1 MLEGPLTVWG
11 REGYLLRVIFIA
23 LSCLFVIVCIL
34 ICVIVWARVVL
45 RHGVNGHLPGGPTS
59 LRAPKTFLFL

>member
-11 REGYLLRVIFIA
+11 REGYLLRLLCTA

-34 ICVIVWARVVL
+34 MSVCERV
-45 RHGVNGHLPGGPTS
+45 HL
-59 LRAPKTFLFL
+59 